1 MYRNF
6 NLTDEERKQIL
17 EQHSSYGYRQPIS
30 EQATQNQNIAMAKGY
45 GPAPSVE
52 YANQLASAGFL
63 APNMPNRDQLNDAQ
77 KKQLASIGQQPLT
90 NLAASAPAQTQ
101 DVFACVLNSN
111 TGFVLTTDKKSVVYQ
126 GSDFN
131 WTFFDNNRYYQNNP
145 ERKGTWYC
153 DGPNEFGMKGDNG
166 HIYSSKTK
174 EWTKPEATQNLHVN
188 CAASLDEIKAGSLK
202 ILKHGCKTDAVKK
215 LQEMLGLPANHQT
228 GFFGNITKSKVIE
241 FQKAN
246 KDAEGNPLKQ
256 DGIVGDK
263 TYNALVKAKTPES
276 TPAPTPTPTPA
287 PTTTGGQ

>member
-30 EQATQNQNIAMAKGY
+30 EQGTQNQNIAMAKGY

-63 APNMPNRDQLNDAQ
+63 APNMPKKDQLNDAQ
-77 KKQLASIGQQPLT
+77 KQQLASIGQQPLT

-101 DVFACVLNSN
+101 NVFGCILKDPDMK
-111 TGFVLTTDKKSVVYQ
+111 LTTDKKSVVLM
-126 GSDFN
+126 GDDFN
-131 WTFFDNNRYYQNNP
+131 WTFFENYRYYQDNP
-145 ERKGTWYC
+145 ERKGTWSC
-153 DGPNEFGMKGDNG
+153 DGPDHYIMKSDSGRT
-166 HIYSSKTK
+166 YSSKTNQ
-174 EWTKPEATQNLHVN
+174 WTDPNLN
-188 CAASLDEIKAGSLK
+188 CAASLDEIKQGSLK

-228 GFFGNITKSKVIE
+228 GFFGNITKGKVVE

-246 KDAEGNPLKQ
+246 KDAEGNPLKP

-263 TYNALVKAKTPES
+263 TYNALVKAK
-276 TPAPTPTPTPA
+276 A